1 MQPITTSSAPQ
12 PAGHYVQ
19 GLAHGGFVFVAG
31 QLPLDPASGALVGA
45 DDITVQTEQTLA
57 NVAAILRAGGSDLSR
72 VVSLTVYVTGSEHWA
87 AVNETCARI
96 FGAHRP
102 ARAVIP
108 VASLRTGCLVEM
120 QAIGAL

>member
-1 MQPITTSSAPQ
+1 MQEIVTPDAPR

-31 QLPLDPASGALVGA
+31 QLPLDPATGALVGA
-45 DDITVQTEQTLA
+45 GDIAAQTERTLA
-57 NVAAILRAGGSDLSR
+57 NVAAVLAAGGSDLSR
-72 VVSLTVYVTGSEHWA
+72 VVSLTVYVTSVELWPS
-87 AVNETCARI
+87 VNEACARC

-102 ARAVIP
+102 TRAVVP
-108 VASLRTGCLVEM
+108 VPALRHGCMIEM